1 LLANEG
7 AHGLSHPKVDRHAEM
22 PDGTTS
28 FYFRTR
34 NALLHGVAERVSEL
48 DMADIDEWARQAQ
61 LGPGAGQTTAA
72 LAQLVMQASS
82 GPALMRA
89 RARVE
94 LTLHSNRDAV
104 LGETMQLVTLQF
116 YQLCRELISKA
127 NPDFPD
133 TDPDLVDA
141 QGVAVL
147 TFIEGVYM
155 SFVRGIPSI
164 AGAEHLDSL
173 LRAIIAGVTQTFS
186 HQQR

>member
-1 LLANEG
+1 
-7 AHGLSHPKVDRHAEM
+7 LSHPKVDRHAEL

-34 NALLHGVAERVSEL
+34 NALLQGVAERMNEL
-48 DMADIDEWARQAQ
+48 DMADIDEWSRHAQ
-61 LGPGAGQTTAA
+61 LDPAAGQTTAG
-72 LAQLVMQASS
+72 LAQLVMRASS

-94 LTLHSNRDAV
+94 LTLLGKRDAA
-104 LGETMQLVTLQF
+104 LAETMEIAMF
-116 YQLCRELISKA
+116 YFYEISKDLIAKA

-133 TDPDLVDA
+133 TDPGLIDA
-141 QGVAVL
+141 QAVTAL

-164 AGAEHLDSL
+164 TSVEHLDSL

-186 HQQR
+186 KEQR